1 VIRRLVIPRLS
12 WVLVAGV
19 AAFGAIAG
27 FQLGGGTVPIV
38 PTLSNGLLYAA
49 AVGLFG
55 LGIFGTLLRRPDIIG
70 RIAPTFYVLAALLPL
85 LRFPVPGISIIR
97 FLPLALVAPVVYS
110 LYRDAEPVP
119 SHTRISRMAMFAAF
133 ATAASSLIANR
144 AGTDYM
150 RLLLMVGGIVL
161 LVGAAP
167 RAWSSTWRASV
178 ERAVGIAFCI
188 IVVSTLVLWPLSES
202 FDGDRLRGAFTSPNT
217 LGALL
222 ALTTPI
228 AASRSRFGLVH
239 WTLAL
244 TLMIVSGTRGGLLA
258 LSVAAALMLL
268 QRRRVFQLSAF
279 VVISALVLASG
290 VVRAVGD
297 GEESA
302 GVNTRTLIWNEVI
315 DESQDSVLTGYGF
328 GAIDDFQFSAE
339 TQRWAGTSPQSHNS
353 WLDAWY
359 EQGALGI
366 IPWAFTLAVGLW
378 TAVKAGPYW
387 GATVIAGLVSATFES
402 WMFAIGG
409 GIGSLFWLVFGAAS
423 LLGDERAGGDH
434 SSESE
439 LSSSGTTAES
449 RERSPVKRFGFSLEF
464 DAEPRSPKGKS

>member
-1 VIRRLVIPRLS
+1 MIRRLVIPRLS
-12 WVLVAGV
+12 WVLIAGV

-38 PTLSNGLLYAA
+38 PALSDDGLLYAA

-70 RIAPTFYVLAALLPL
+70 RIAPTFYILVALLPL
-85 LRFPVPGISIIR
+85 LRFPVPGITIIR

-167 RAWSSTWRASV
+167 RVWSGTWRASV
-178 ERAVGIAFCI
+178 EKAVGIAFWI

-202 FDGDRLRGAFTSPNT
+202 FEGDRLRGAFTSPNT

-239 WTLAL
+239 WTLAV

-268 QRRRVFQLSAF
+268 RQRRVFQLSAF
-279 VVISALVLASG
+279 VVIGALVLASG
-290 VVRAVGD
+290 VVRTVGD
-297 GEESA
+297 QESA

-315 DESQDSVLTGYGF
+315 GESQDSVLTGYGF

-366 IPWAFTLAVGLW
+366 IPWAFTLAYGLW
-378 TAVKAGPYW
+378 TAVRAGPFW

-409 GIGSLFWLVFGAAS
+409 GIGSLFWLMFGAAS
-423 LLGDERAGGDH
+423 LLGGERAGDDQSSGSELP
-434 SSESE
+434 SSEA
-439 LSSSGTTAES
+439 TAES
-449 RERSPVKRFGFSLEF
+449 PERCLVKRFVFSIEL
-464 DAEPRSPKGKS
+464 DTEPRSPKGKL